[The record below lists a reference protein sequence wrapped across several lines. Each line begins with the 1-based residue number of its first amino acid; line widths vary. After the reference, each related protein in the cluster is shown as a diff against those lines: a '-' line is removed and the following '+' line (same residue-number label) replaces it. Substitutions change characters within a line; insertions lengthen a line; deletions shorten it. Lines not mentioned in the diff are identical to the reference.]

1 MNVTSL
7 RHYRRQLED
16 MLRAELS
23 VLERT
28 LEVSVARKTD
38 LQESVDRAADR
49 FQSAL
54 GRGLSCDEMIEQARD
69 LEGRTVAAQ
78 HALTLMTDARERWEQ
93 KRADVI
99 EAARD
104 RKTLELLEQ
113 RRLLQRMQRLNRLE
127 QQALDEAAHIRF
139 LRSERLGARHES

>member
-16 MLRAELS
+16 ILRAELS
-23 VLERT
+23 VLERA
-28 LEVSVARKTD
+28 LEASVARRSD
-38 LQESVDRAADR
+38 LQASVDRAADR

-54 GRGLSCDEMIEQARD
+54 DQGLSCDEMIDRTRD
-69 LEGRTVAAQ
+69 LEGLTMTAR
-78 HALTLMTDARERWEQ
+78 HALKTVTDARDRWEQ
-93 KRADVI
+93 KRGEVV
-99 EAARD
+99 EAARE

-113 RRLLQRMQRLNRLE
+113 RRSHQRMVRLRRLE

-139 LRSERLGARHES
+139 LRSERAGVRHGG